1 MTVQLVPTS
10 LQLLPLAEEM
20 QHVLSSAS
28 PLRAIRFRA
37 CSGAEAVE
45 ELAEAL
51 VPPRATWGDW
61 LGLAREVGPV
71 VGAEPEDVVVL
82 LADRALPQRWFSI
95 HAAPGCVVVDA
106 TGWDRFIRPD
116 QTPFA
121 LAHLAAT
128 NALFTRAYPTMDAWR
143 AHAHEDTRGCIMD
156 LCEAKSGI
164 LAKLRAADL
173 CPGCAGRFRGYVAEG
188 RVGRSVFRH
197 AMEVL
202 DGVRRGL
209 LNRDLEEVAAIELEV
224 TVLGRRAR
232 AVRVEPFDVE
242 VALPP
247 AGMGLFL
254 VGALRGMR
262 LRHDR
267 MVGRDWEDWNW
278 LVGEFRSSGRGLGA
292 GSRADHPDSGSRE
305 ANAFKTLLSA
315 TRGAFRAHVGAEHE
329 ARLLFEESPGRG
341 VRVAPGVKAALRIED
356 VDLRSHM
363 EERFGVIF

>member
-1 MTVQLVPTS
+1 ML
-10 LQLLPLAEEM
+10 
-20 QHVLSSAS
+20 HVLESAS

-51 VPPRATWGDW
+51 VPPRATWDDW

-164 LAKLRAADL
+164 LAKMRAADL

-278 LVGEFRSSGRGLGA
+278 LVGEFRSSGRGLSA
-292 GSRADHPDSGSRE
+292 RSRADHPDSGSRE